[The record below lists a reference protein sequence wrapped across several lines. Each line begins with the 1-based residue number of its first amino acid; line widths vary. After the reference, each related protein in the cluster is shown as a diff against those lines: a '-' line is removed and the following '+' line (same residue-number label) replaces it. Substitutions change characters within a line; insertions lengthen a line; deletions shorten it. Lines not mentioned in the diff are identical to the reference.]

1 MNRSILG
8 QVKNFVVSKRSF
20 FLYITIGFTGLT
32 LDLISFILM
41 VRFLHVS
48 EYVANPISMSVGII
62 NNFFLNAYFNFKQ
75 TDKLLARLASF
86 YLVGL
91 TGIVV
96 GNVFLWLFND
106 VLGHSLFE
114 ILSFFSPILA
124 KYQLELVKA
133 ASIVFIAIMQYFLNK
148 RFSFKK

>member
-1 MNRSILG
+1 MIRRLYESIKTLV
-8 QVKNFVVSKRSF
+8 VKKKSF
-20 FLYITIGFTGLT
+20 FLYISIGFTGLT
-32 LDLISFILM
+32 LDLITFVLL

-48 EYVANPISMSVGII
+48 EYVANPISMSVGIV

-75 TDKLLARLASF
+75 TDKLFARLASF

-96 GNVFLWLFND
+96 GNLFLWLFND
-106 VLGHSLFE
+106 ALGSVLQRVLTF
-114 ILSFFSPILA
+114 ISPLLA

-133 ASIVFIAIMQYFLNK
+133 ASIVFIAVMQYFLNK